1 MKGERIIKYLDRG
14 YFNYTRR
21 TEMKKITAVVL
32 SLVLLLSFAGCG
44 KNTKPA
50 DKSKTKTEEKQTNN
64 SEDSAD
70 SKDTTNLKI
79 DVDLTKLSK
88 TMVYSEVLNMMQSPK
103 KYIGKVVKMKGTCS
117 VLDDA
122 INQKT
127 YYSCIIQDATACCAQ
142 GLEFVPVAG
151 VTKPKDDQ
159 EIIVTGDFEMYQYHG
174 YDSFRL
180 NNASVQLAKK

>member
-1 MKGERIIKYLDRG
+1 
-14 YFNYTRR
+14 
-21 TEMKKITAVVL
+21 MKKITAILL

-50 DKSKTKTEEKQTNN
+50 DDSMTKTEEKQTN
-64 SEDSAD
+64 SSADSTD
-70 SKDTTNLKI
+70 SKDTTDLKI

-142 GLEFVPVAG
+142 GIEFELEG
-151 VTKPKDDQ
+151 KDPKYPENYS
-159 EIIVTGDFEMYQYHG
+159 EICVIGQFDTYTEGEYEYCTL
-174 YDSFRL
+174 R
-180 NNASVQLAKK
+180 NAQLVD